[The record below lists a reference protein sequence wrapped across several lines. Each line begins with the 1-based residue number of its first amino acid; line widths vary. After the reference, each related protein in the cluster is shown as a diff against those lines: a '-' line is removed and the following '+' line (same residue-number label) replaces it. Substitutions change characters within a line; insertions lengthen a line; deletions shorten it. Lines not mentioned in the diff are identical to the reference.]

1 MKNWRIEAIILA
13 VGLSLAGVFVRNGL
27 SEFSSRSRVVTVKG
41 LAEMEVKADKVTWPL
56 TYKVLGNDMVS
67 LYNEIEES
75 NAKIIAFLKSKGVK
89 ENEIS
94 VNAPEIIDTKA
105 ERYNTTVQPYRYNV
119 TTVVTVTSKQVD
131 LVRGQRTKR
140 TAQTRSSHRFRGLPL
155 QRDIRLHEPQRY
167 QTEDDRGG
175 HQKCTYGCRKVCQR
189 LGKQFGKHTTRL
201 PRTVLHR
208 EPRSEHTLYQTGTC
222 RNNDRLLARGLT
234 RELRQRNILPRSYVL
249 AKRAERHTT
258 SGGIFQTE
266 EQKNRRVY
274 FHEYRFLLQLPED
287 SQSGNGFQQTKYIS
301 RAVRKTDGPVSFQEI
316 PVAETP

>member
-119 TTVVTVTSKQVD
+119 TTVVTVTSKHVTYD
-131 LVRGQRTKR
+131 YTSLNDIKPKMIEEATKNAR
-140 TAQTRSSHRFRGLPL
+140 TAAEKFAKDSESSLGSI
-155 QRDIRLHEPQRY
+155 QRAY
-167 QTEDDRGG
+167 QGQFSIENRDPNTPYIKQVRVVTTIDYSLED
-175 HQKCTYGCRKVCQR
+175 
-189 LGKQFGKHTTRL
+189 
-201 PRTVLHR
+201 
-208 EPRSEHTLYQTGTC
+208 
-222 RNNDRLLARGLT
+222 
-234 RELRQRNILPRSYVL
+234 
-249 AKRAERHTT
+249 
-258 SGGIFQTE
+258 
-266 EQKNRRVY
+266 
-274 FHEYRFLLQLPED
+274 
-287 SQSGNGFQQTKYIS
+287 
-301 RAVRKTDGPVSFQEI
+301 
-316 PVAETP
+316 